1 MSAGEDPKISLR
13 LQAAIYICGIFSS
26 GTSNI
31 VWVIVPLWLIK
42 LEASPIM
49 IGISL
54 GAYTFL
60 PLLLS
65 IPGGALIDRMGA
77 RRVIITFGILV
88 VCLTPL
94 YPMLPWVPALIVL
107 QMLVGLSIS
116 MGWIST
122 QALVGQRMKGNPTYA
137 GRLAFVVRLGTLFG
151 PPTVGA
157 IWDLYGEWGAFL
169 FMTVWTSGVLVA
181 VAILPK
187 SDEEASK
194 VATPLRLGDFRPSF
208 QNYRDAIALLA
219 IPSILL
225 VVMISVLRQSG
236 QGIQSSFYVV
246 YLENIGLTGTAI
258 GLLTSSFLIA
268 SAFGALTTGPL
279 MRYFNPFWML
289 ITTVALSVIFIAIT
303 PLLGVVYLMLMTAIT
318 LRGAALGTV
327 QPLMLS
333 IISQAASA
341 GDQGKGVA
349 LRATAN
355 RLAMTVIP
363 VLMGV
368 IVEIVG
374 MRNAFLVIGGALM
387 ILLLALAIYVKRTPA
402 FHG

>member
-1 MSAGEDPKISLR
+1 MAQEDSGQVSLR
-13 LQAAIYICGIFSS
+13 LQAAVYTCGIFSS

-31 VWVIVPLWLIK
+31 VWVIVPLWLVK

-77 RRVIITFGILV
+77 RRVIITFGLTV

-94 YPMLPWVPALIVL
+94 YPLLPWVPALIVL
-107 QMLVGLSIS
+107 QMLAGLAIS

-122 QALVGQRMKGNPTYA
+122 QTLVGQRMKGNPLYA
-137 GRLAFVVRLGTLFG
+137 GRLAFVVRMGTLVG
-151 PPTVGA
+151 PPTAGA
-157 IWDLYGEWGAFL
+157 IWDMFGEWGAFA
-169 FMTVWTSGVLVA
+169 FMTLWTSGVLLA

-187 SDEEASK
+187 SEQELSTGHAPFRI
-194 VATPLRLGDFRPSF
+194 AEFRPSF
-208 QNYRDAIALLA
+208 QNYRDAVALLS

-246 YLENIGLTGTAI
+246 YLEDIGLTGTAI
-258 GLLTSSFLIA
+258 GMLLSSFLLA
-268 SAFGALTTGPL
+268 SAFGALTTGRL
-279 MRYFNPFWML
+279 MRIFNPFWLL
-289 ITTVALSVIFIAIT
+289 ITTVALSIVLIAIT
-303 PLLGVVYLMLMTAIT
+303 PLLGFYVLLLAAIA
-318 LRGAALGTV
+318 LRGAVLGTV

-333 IISQAASA
+333 IISQAAGA

-355 RLAMTVIP
+355 RLAMTTIP
-363 VLMGV
+363 IVMGA
-368 IVEIVG
+368 IVELVG
-374 MRNAFLVIGGALM
+374 MKISFLVIGAVLL
-387 ILLLALAIYVKRTPA
+387 ILLLALALYVKRTPA
-402 FHG
+402 FSG